1 MRNKSFNGK
10 SEKRTVTI
18 RYVSYLIS
26 TLKWFYFKKYWKK
39 ILGERDK
46 LKWLQGIIFT
56 PITTSTMIK
65 ATPTSRVGGIWR
77 FTTNLCIL
85 EVIVFM
91 YFDWDLWSQP
101 IVRVRCSGDWKYF
114 ACDLVRPLVIEKLVF
129 ATDWEACIF
138 YKNYWEVWIG
148 EYETTIDTLNWNL
161 EKEKPIERLG
171 KFGLINFPSNNQLS
185 VWLVY
190 DMSSPN
196 YGVEVRWNENYLL
209 CIVFWCLFGSF
220 YCEVW

>member
-10 SEKRTVTI
+10 SEKCTVTI

-39 ILGERDK
+39 ILGERDR

-85 EVIVFM
+85 KVIVFM

-114 ACDLVRPLVIEKLVF
+114 VCDWVGPLLIEKLVF
-129 ATDWEACIF
+129 ATDWEAVFFIR
-138 YKNYWEVWIG
+138 
-148 EYETTIDTLNWNL
+148 TI
-161 EKEKPIERLG
+161 E
-171 KFGLINFPSNNQLS
+171 KFGQVNMKPPLILWIEAWRRRNRLK
-185 VWLVY
+185 
-190 DMSSPN
+190 D
-196 YGVEVRWNENYLL
+196 
-209 CIVFWCLFGSF
+209 
-220 YCEVW
+220 